1 LGWKRD
7 SGCLLLEASLFTQL
21 VGQHGG
27 SANGLLDVAVL
38 LQGQAVLIPGAQ
50 HLPQQS
56 VAVGRGLAILASRL
70 KEQDEAVD
78 LGVEVVQVMQ
88 GNRFQ

>member
-1 LGWKRD
+1 LGWKRA
-7 SGCLLLEASLFTQL
+7 SGCLLLEASLFPQL

-38 LQGQAVLIPGAQ
+38 IPGVQ